1 MPETEKFKE
10 VVVAECVIYLKVYL
24 KQAEFLIH
32 GKSPGAT
39 VAWTLLGQLK
49 HSKPGQS
56 FSKTSVTKH
65 SDVED
70 ANTLKAKTRFSK
82 N

>member
-32 GKSPGAT
+32 GKSPG
-39 VAWTLLGQLK
+39 G
-49 HSKPGQS
+49 HSSLDFAGP
-56 FSKTSVTKH
+56 T
-65 SDVED
+65 E
-70 ANTLKAKTRFSK
+70 AL
-82 N
+82 